1 MLNDFNIS
9 ASVVRIANRT
19 KFLDEYRT
27 SSSPFLQDQGSEASE
42 PEDFDNPPPPDDD
55 DFSGEM
61 GYAESDD
68 VASFAPPS
76 DTSSASTPVPGEESD
91 PTDSDFVG
99 ITAEQREANACP
111 QLDLPQDYASDGS
124 SSFGDY
130 EDINTNDSSDDLLG
144 STSRVSL
151 QKRRRIHMT
160 GDREIIGQGSG
171 IVIQSDDE
179 EESGRARRTKRHR
192 EPVQYARIRRSYK
205 RKT

>member
-9 ASVVRIANRT
+9 ASVVRIADRT

-27 SSSPFLQDQGSEASE
+27 SSSSFLQDQGSEASE

-91 PTDSDFVG
+91 LTDSDFVG
-99 ITAEQREANACP
+99 ITAEQR
-111 QLDLPQDYASDGS
+111 DYASDGS
-124 SSFGDY
+124 SSFGDH

-144 STSRVSL
+144 STSRVGL
-151 QKRRRIHMT
+151 QKRRRIHIT
-160 GDREIIGQGSG
+160 GDREIIGRGSG

-179 EESGRARRTKRHR
+179 EESGRARRSKRHC